1 MAVPPRKGLARPG
14 RTGLETV
21 EQGEDGDVHRV
32 RRIARP
38 IFEQL
43 VEHLGELTAQADQSG
58 RAHPQRR
65 VGELAGPGAL
75 LLAVGRLCVP
85 VMPAPLLPGGPAAV
99 FAGLFVLGPG
109 TPTPRVMIDI
119 LVFRRVADELRGRVI
134 AATMTLFTV
143 GMPAGTLGSGLL
155 LDHLSPTAAL
165 AAIAGLLAVALPPAT
180 VGRTLRRSTWPEAAR
195 PDTAA

>member
-1 MAVPPRKGLARPG
+1 M
-14 RTGLETV
+14 
-21 EQGEDGDVHRV
+21 
-32 RRIARP
+32 
-38 IFEQL
+38 
-43 VEHLGELTAQADQSG
+43 TAQADQSG

-85 VMPAPLLPGGPAAV
+85 VMPAPLLPGGPAVV
-99 FAGLFVLGPG
+99 FAGLFVLGLG

-119 LVFRRVADELRGRVI
+119 LVFRRVADELCGRAI

-165 AAIAGLLAVALPPAT
+165 AAIAGLLAVAPPPAT

-195 PDTAA
+195 PDTAGQPPDRPRDALRPPREPNLRHALLTVDHPCGCTPHATPPATG